1 MEIRKTKVIGF
12 CGGVR
17 RAIKL
22 AEENAGAYIAGG
34 DIIHNP
40 NEVERLRRDFGVVAT
55 DVNKIPSGKVAVIRA
70 HGISK
75 AEQKS
80 MEDRKIKIVD
90 ATCPKVKNVQNL
102 ANEFSKEGYS
112 VFLFGDKTH
121 PEVLGIVGHA
131 ENVFVFSAVTEL
143 ENLQLPMRIAL
154 ISQTTKPIGEFQ
166 RAEKFLSEKVDDFK
180 SVCTICPATQN
191 NQNAT
196 TELSKWADIMIVI
209 GGRKS
214 SNTKTLVYSSEQ
226 FCKSVYQVE
235 NASELNHTWFIGKNR
250 CGITAGLSTP
260 DYIIE
265 EVETAI
271 SNISS
276 SK

>member
-40 NEVERLRRDFGVVAT
+40 NEVERLKHDFSVVAT
-55 DVNKIPSGKVAVIRA
+55 DVDKIPSGKVAVIRA

-75 AEQKS
+75 ADQKL
-80 MEDRKIKIVD
+80 MEGRGIKIVD
-90 ATCPKVKNVQNL
+90 ATCPKVQNVQNL
-102 ANEFSKEGYS
+102 ANEFSAKGYR

-121 PEVLGIVGHA
+121 PEVLGIIGHA
-131 ENVFVFSAVTEL
+131 ENVFVFATVTEL
-143 ENLQLPMRIAL
+143 ENLQLPKRVAL
-154 ISQTTKPIGEFQ
+154 ISQTTKPIAEFQ
-166 RAEKFLSEKVDDFK
+166 KAEKFLSEKVDNFK

-196 TELSKWADIMIVI
+196 AELSKWADIMIVI

-214 SNTKTLVYSSEQ
+214 SNTKTLVYSSEK

-235 NASELNHTWFIGKNR
+235 NASELESDWFIGKNR
-250 CGITAGLSTP
+250 CGIAAGLSTP

-265 EVETAI
+265 EVEEAI
-271 SNISS
+271 SGI
-276 SK
+276 